1 MKNTDLKVNNS
12 ACAVSNET
20 PEVCAKLDIPLAKLN
35 IQKTSTPAS
44 YAKAGDKITYTVTAT
59 NTGQADLFGVDITD
73 SLIPDIDG
81 QWVCKIGDTQVSLP
95 VGQLIPGAS
104 IICTGT
110 YTVVASDIGPGKTV
124 NNEACVSTNNFE
136 NGELEPGSIR
146 FEQPPLLEDCA
157 DRVVYAVVVD
167 LTKTA
172 SPTTLPEPGGVFTY
186 TLVIDNDSAVPVVIT
201 SLTDTNSNPDFVA
214 KCGILVGT
222 TLAADDA
229 PEPGGADEKT
239 CSYTVNRTSV
249 GVFEN
254 TAVVKVKMV
263 DDNGPEATDE
273 AKATVSVTP
282 VPKLTI
288 DKIVKSAPTF
298 SAGTWT
304 VAYDVAVKNTGPI
317 DHHLRPDRHPD
328 LRAERHG
335 HQDRRPPARPPST
348 PTPRASRSS
357 PTSRS
362 PPTSPTPTR

>member
-1 MKNTDLKVNNS
+1 M
-12 ACAVSNET
+12 
-20 PEVCAKLDIPLAKLN
+20 
-35 IQKTSTPAS
+35 
-44 YAKAGDKITYTVTAT
+44 TAT

-146 FEQPPLLEDCA
+146 FELPMLEDC
-157 DRVVYAVVVD
+157 DERIVYPVIVD

-186 TLVIDNDSAVPVVIT
+186 TLVIDNDSAVPVKIT
-201 SLTDTNSNPDFVA
+201 SLTDSNSASAPTSQPSAV
-214 KCGILVGT
+214 LVGQ
-222 TLAADDA
+222 TLAADVA

-249 GVFEN
+249 GVYDN

-263 DDNGPEATDE
+263 DDNGPEATDQE
-273 AKATVSVTP
+273 REVGADLLGRHVDRR
-282 VPKLTI
+282 LRRRGQEHR
-288 DKIVKSAPTF
+288 D
-298 SAGTWT
+298 
-304 VAYDVAVKNTGPI
+304 
-317 DHHLRPDRHPD
+317 DHHHLQPD
-328 LRAERHG
+328 
-335 HQDRRPPARPPST
+335 
-348 PTPRASRSS
+348 
-357 PTSRS
+357 
-362 PPTSPTPTR
+362 